1 VSTLG
6 PNWSDI
12 AQTVFI
18 GLQVLVL
25 IAAAI
30 YARSQLREAKEL
42 REEAKELREQQIRPF
57 VVIDLDSTRKPFF
70 DLVVKNIGTSMARE
84 VSFEFEPEAK
94 STMEHADLGKLKMF
108 TEGIATLPPGKEIR
122 TLFDTGPARFSSE
135 LPDTYAVTVRY
146 CDQTGKRNFEE
157 SMDLDFGLYWNRL
170 SVTLYDIHDVHKQLS
185 AIAGE
190 LAKWTA
196 TPGGGILEV
205 TPKDMRDRQAATEKQ
220 LEEYRAE
227 QESEGSGEERAEE

>member
-1 VSTLG
+1 MSTPG
-6 PNWSDI
+6 PNWIDVL
-12 AQTVFI
+12 QTVFI
-18 GLQVLVL
+18 GAQVLVL

-30 YARSQLREAKEL
+30 YARSQLKEAKVL
-42 REEAKELREQQIRPF
+42 RQEQIRPF
-57 VVIDLDSTRKPFF
+57 VVIDLQGTRKPFF
-70 DLVVKNIGTSMARE
+70 DLVVKNIGKTMARE
-84 VSFEFEPEAK
+84 VSFEFEPQLK
-94 STMEHADLGKLKMF
+94 STMGHANLELKMF
-108 TEGIATLPPGKEIR
+108 TQGISTLAPGKQIK
-122 TLFDTGPARFSSE
+122 TLFEKGPSRFESE

-146 CDQTGKRNFEE
+146 SDQTGKRNFEE

-185 AIAGE
+185 AIADE